1 MDKYEYNVKS
11 DQIKKLYSRKDF
23 ETAAQIADEIDWY
36 KVKDNAM
43 INRVADIYE
52 NTKQYEKAKEILLIA
67 YERSPLGR
75 QLAYK
80 LTILALRT
88 KNFVEADEFYQDFVE
103 MSPSDVSQYLLKY
116 RIAKAKGED
125 IDVLIQILEAYVDV
139 EMDER
144 WQYELAK
151 LYHEAGN
158 DDKCVAM
165 CDELILW
172 FHDGKYVE
180 KAKEL
185 KKLITGVLEEYNKR
199 YAPKKHAYVGDIISD
214 DSDEEEYSSI
224 SSAAETQVSDSESDG
239 HRLNN
244 AGTAQNHGL
253 SRNAAGYKNSDSFVN
268 AEPDL
273 EENTYDDEEF
283 EETDLHIGNKK
294 ENSIS
299 DSRQSE
305 IMAETPSEEE
315 RKALEVLKAVEEAAI
330 EAQRAADMA
339 RQLVEEAKL
348 KVTVI
353 REEAKYGRQGV
364 KRNHYSSNI
373 GGSQKDRFAGMSVEE
388 IRRQLDKEELLYGDS
403 GSQGHDSTIEIY
415 EFDKNKEGKVKNIGD
430 ELTKTA
436 EIDIDEIKIKLSNQ
450 DDIYNTANIQAALAK
465 SMEKLLEFS
474 EDKKH
479 SEVRNAFTD
488 VSEEHDTEEIGHE
501 LEIEEEIQPIPVK
514 EEVKPLQTEEEQLEI
529 VSVYREEETSSV
541 DLPTEKFVQP
551 VKESVK
557 EEPVEP
563 VEELIRSQE
572 AWTEPEKPEKPV
584 EEPVTEPVWREPETE
599 PEKPEKPVEESVE
612 EPVWREPE
620 TEPTKPEKPVEES
633 VWTEPVWREPETEPV
648 KPVEESVEEPKAKQD
663 ETEWSQ
669 LVEES
674 VKVSEASQTETSINS
689 QQSYQESISKE
700 QAIYNERI
708 QQKSEGYVDDFSN
721 GATKRIDRDEI
732 NRLLQEQ
739 RSIYQSVSGS
749 SLSREDVHTGLTDKE
764 PKEEQIEGQM
774 TLEEVMADLDK
785 KVADE
790 EKNRLE
796 ALESEEKELANIETE
811 DDMEEIEEGRE
822 SSEENGIWKVETP
835 EESNRW
841 KTETEEM
848 PEEENEASDIVETD
862 KNQIPEEYRAI
873 FNDFVGTGSM
883 EKDIAQTLDNLINN
897 FVMDGTSRTNN
908 VIVTGSAKIGKTTL
922 GLSII
927 KAANKG
933 RNRSGRRVA
942 KVKASVLNK
951 RGVALAMTQILGTDL
966 IIEQAG
972 NMMPNTLV
980 DLMIAMKNY
989 TEEMLIVLEDDKAAI
1004 DRMLSNTPDM
1014 KEFFTNRLDI
1024 CEMEINDMVKIAKE
1038 YATDQLYEIDEMGE
1052 LALYAKLD
1060 DISGRNPVLSI
1071 EDIQEVIDEAIAHAN
1086 RFGIGKIFGKIRK
1099 GKGEMGVLTE
1109 HDFL

>member
-1 MDKYEYNVKS
+1 M
-11 DQIKKLYSRKDF
+11 
-23 ETAAQIADEIDWY
+23 
-36 KVKDNAM
+36 
-43 INRVADIYE
+43 
-52 NTKQYEKAKEILLIA
+52 
-67 YERSPLGR
+67 
-75 QLAYK
+75 
-80 LTILALRT
+80 
-88 KNFVEADEFYQDFVE
+88 
-103 MSPSDVSQYLLKY
+103 
-116 RIAKAKGED
+116 
-125 IDVLIQILEAYVDV
+125 
-139 EMDER
+139 
-144 WQYELAK
+144 
-151 LYHEAGN
+151 
-158 DDKCVAM
+158 
-165 CDELILW
+165 
-172 FHDGKYVE
+172 
-180 KAKEL
+180 
-185 KKLITGVLEEYNKR
+185 
-199 YAPKKHAYVGDIISD
+199 
-214 DSDEEEYSSI
+214 
-224 SSAAETQVSDSESDG
+224 
-239 HRLNN
+239 
-244 AGTAQNHGL
+244 
-253 SRNAAGYKNSDSFVN
+253 
-268 AEPDL
+268 
-273 EENTYDDEEF
+273 
-283 EETDLHIGNKK
+283 
-294 ENSIS
+294 
-299 DSRQSE
+299 
-305 IMAETPSEEE
+305 
-315 RKALEVLKAVEEAAI
+315 
-330 EAQRAADMA
+330 
-339 RQLVEEAKL
+339 
-348 KVTVI
+348 
-353 REEAKYGRQGV
+353 
-364 KRNHYSSNI
+364 
-373 GGSQKDRFAGMSVEE
+373 
-388 IRRQLDKEELLYGDS
+388 
-403 GSQGHDSTIEIY
+403 
-415 EFDKNKEGKVKNIGD
+415 
-430 ELTKTA
+430 
-436 EIDIDEIKIKLSNQ
+436 
-450 DDIYNTANIQAALAK
+450 
-465 SMEKLLEFS
+465 
-474 EDKKH
+474 
-479 SEVRNAFTD
+479 
-488 VSEEHDTEEIGHE
+488 
-501 LEIEEEIQPIPVK
+501 
-514 EEVKPLQTEEEQLEI
+514 
-529 VSVYREEETSSV
+529 
-541 DLPTEKFVQP
+541 
-551 VKESVK
+551 
-557 EEPVEP
+557 
-563 VEELIRSQE
+563 
-572 AWTEPEKPEKPV
+572 WTEPVWREPETEPVKPEKPV
-584 EEPVTEPVWREPETE
+584 EESVTEPVWREPETE
-599 PEKPEKPVEESVE
+599 PVKPEKPVEESVT